1 MTSPLSPQA
10 VCAACG
16 TEGSGRFCAI
26 CGATLTSTKCAGCG
40 TPLSPG
46 AHFCHRCGKPVGA
59 GVSASAPT
67 PQDSPRE
74 PAATS
79 SLPWAVAA
87 IALLALLAM
96 SAGKF
101 FNASRG
107 SSLDAPQ
114 NALPQAGLDDRG
126 ASPGSEDAGA
136 APGVRAP
143 DISALSPEE
152 RAERLFN
159 RVMLLNSQGK
169 SDSVLFFAPMAISA
183 YEMISPMTANQRYDM
198 GRIAEVAGA
207 LPLAK
212 AQADTILRASPNHL
226 LGLILAARIA
236 SLSGDTAARRQY
248 ETKFLAVEKTESA
261 RKLPEYE
268 RHQDDITSALTNA
281 RSSIGGKR

>member
-1 MTSPLSPQA
+1 MRQ
-10 VCAACG
+10 
-16 TEGSGRFCAI
+16 
-26 CGATLTSTKCAGCG
+26 
-40 TPLSPG
+40 
-46 AHFCHRCGKPVGA
+46 
-59 GVSASAPT
+59 
-67 PQDSPRE
+67 
-74 PAATS
+74 PAASS

-126 ASPGSEDAGA
+126 ASPGSDDAASAGS
-136 APGVRAP
+136 GIRAP
-143 DISALSPEE
+143 DISSLSPEE
-152 RAERLFN
+152 RADRLFN

-169 SDSVLFFAPMAISA
+169 NDSVLFFAPMAISA
-183 YEMISPMTANQRYDM
+183 YEMLSPMTADQRYDM

-212 AQADTILRASPNHL
+212 AQADTILSASPNHL

-236 SLSGDTAARRQY
+236 SLSGDTAARRRY
-248 ETKFLAVEKTESA
+248 ETKFLAVQKAESA

-268 RHQDDITSALTNA
+268 RHQDDITSAVANA
-281 RSSIGGKR
+281 QRSIGGKG

>member
-87 IALLALLAM
+87 M
-96 SAGKF
+96 P
-101 FNASRG
+101 
-107 SSLDAPQ
+107 SSPS
-114 NALPQAGLDDRG
+114 LPCRQEN
-126 ASPGSEDAGA
+126 SSTPAGA
-136 APGVRAP
+136 APSMHRRTRC
-143 DISALSPEE
+143 L
-152 RAERLFN
+152 R
-159 RVMLLNSQGK
+159 
-169 SDSVLFFAPMAISA
+169 
-183 YEMISPMTANQRYDM
+183 
-198 GRIAEVAGA
+198 
-207 LPLAK
+207 
-212 AQADTILRASPNHL
+212 RAST
-226 LGLILAARIA
+226 IAARHPEA
-236 SLSGDTAARRQY
+236 
-248 ETKFLAVEKTESA
+248 KTLVPPPESA
-261 RKLPEYE
+261 HRTYRPCRPKNEPSGFS
-268 RHQDDITSALTNA
+268 T
-281 RSSIGGKR
+281 G